1 MPRRITGVTRRL
13 IDTAKEE
20 FLSKGFEGASI
31 RNIAARAETSPRAV
45 YTRFENKEALFAAVV
60 GPVAQEFTEMF
71 VKEREDYW
79 QRAEKRD
86 FSIPPEE
93 IYLKY
98 ISFAFAHK
106 EIFQILLSGAGGTA
120 YENFT
125 DQIADIE
132 ISGLKENLPRL
143 TGKNAELLQD
153 EATWIF
159 VEKITRAFFI
169 NLFSTITDDMEEDT
183 AKEYVI
189 KLTRFYS
196 TGIAMGD
203 GYGLIDES
211 SMK

>member
-13 IDTAKEE
+13 IETARDE
-20 FLSKGFEGASI
+20 FRNSGFEGASI
-31 RNIAARAETSPRAV
+31 RNIAARAGTSPRAV
-45 YTRFENKEALFAAVV
+45 YTRFENKEALFMAVV
-60 GPVAQEFTEMF
+60 GPVATEFRDMF
-71 VKEREDYW
+71 VKERENYW
-79 QRAEKRD
+79 QRAENRD
-86 FSIPPEE
+86 FSVPPEE

-98 ISFAFAHK
+98 IRYAYEHK
-106 EIFQILLSGAGGTA
+106 DIFQILLCGSNGTA

-143 TGKNAELLQD
+143 SGKGEEILAN
-153 EATWIF
+153 EAVRIF

-169 NLFSTITDDMEEDT
+169 NLFSPISDDMDEDT
-183 AKEYVI
+183 AREYVI

-203 GYGLIDES
+203 GYGLLDQ
-211 SMK
+211 

>member
-1 MPRRITGVTRRL
+1 MPRRITGVTQRL
-13 IDTAKEE
+13 IDTATDE
-20 FLSKGFEGASI
+20 FRSRGFEGASI
-31 RNIAARAETSPRAV
+31 RSIAARAGTSPRAV
-45 YTRFENKEALFAAVV
+45 YTRFENKEDLFAAVV
-60 GPVAQEFTEMF
+60 GPVATEFREMF
-71 VKEREDYW
+71 IKEREDYW
-79 QRAEKRD
+79 QRAENRD
-86 FSIPPEE
+86 FSVPPEE

-98 ISFAFAHK
+98 IRFAYAHK
-106 EIFQILLSGAGGTA
+106 DIFKILLSGSSGTA
-120 YENFT
+120 YASFT

-169 NLFSTITDDMEEDT
+169 NLFSTITDDMEEET
-183 AKEYVI
+183 AREYVI

-203 GYGLIDES
+203 GYGLIDR
-211 SMK
+211 